1 MNFEAISYRNMVY
14 FYQDQLEAVL
24 DGDNATDIF
33 TVHQRRGLRRK
44 GIIKRGPGPVSKTIL
59 TPKAI
64 AILDRIREDV
74 TDWFIDVKEDW
85 DTR

>member
-1 MNFEAISYRNMVY
+1 MVY
-14 FYQDQLEAVL
+14 FYQDQLQAVL

-44 GIIKRGPGPVSKTIL
+44 GIIKRGPGPVAKTIL

-64 AILDRIREDV
+64 AILDRLREDV
-74 TDWFIDVKEDW
+74 TAYFIEAKAYWERDYKK
-85 DTR
+85 